1 MLLRPLIDLSPMRP
15 PGFEASPTP
24 PLLCSMPCNEEELLV
39 AQPAIPGGLET
50 LFLPGREALLPT
62 PAASP
67 PAVPGARRK
76 TLAGVA
82 ISTSGGLSLRRTSAR
97 IKAGGRATKAPVA
110 KQAEILVCRS
120 LGIVKNGKDVTG
132 AVLEALE
139 ERFKD
144 QLPTDV
150 LEAMRAL
157 FKLDDALFNNIE
169 EALIDRAG
177 DAGLDHVKG
186 GPLWM
191 LEGPSHAC

>member
-1 MLLRPLIDLSPMRP
+1 MLLRPLIDLSPTRP
-15 PGFEASPTP
+15 PGFEAFPTP

-67 PAVPGARRK
+67 PAVPAARRK

-177 DAGLDHVKG
+177 DAGLDHVEG
-186 GPLWM
+186 GAPVD
-191 LEGPSHAC
+191 A